1 MGWWLLIISANR
13 QRGINP
19 TLGIGHNR
27 SRDIWSQPISDEHPK
42 SKMAAT
48 FMNDENYYDYDDD
61 YDDDD
66 ENDDD
71 DDDDDDDDGAGRTKS
86 AGVSCLKIVS
96 FSLPPFIG

>member
-19 TLGIGHNR
+19 TLGIGQNR
-27 SRDIWSQPISDEHPK
+27 SRDHCSQPISDEHPK

-48 FMNDENYYDYDDD
+48 FMNDGNYYDYDDD

-71 DDDDDDDDGAGRTKS
+71 DDDD
-86 AGVSCLKIVS
+86 
-96 FSLPPFIG
+96 

>member
-19 TLGIGHNR
+19 TLGIGQNR
-27 SRDIWSQPISDEHPK
+27 SRDHCSQPISDEHPK

-48 FMNDENYYDYDDD
+48 FMNDGNYYDYDDD

-66 ENDDD
+66 DDD
-71 DDDDDDDDGAGRTKS
+71 AGRTKIT
-86 AGVSCLKIVS
+86 GVSCLKVVS
-96 FSLPPFIG
+96 FSLPPFTV